1 MLQLANT
8 WDFEMITA
16 RKAVV
21 ITNESLPHHAS
32 FGGSFA
38 AGLRAR
44 GWQVE
49 ASTSYK
55 PAALVVMWGVRN
67 RVAIAQQ
74 RAAGGE
80 VCILERGYLGDRF
93 AMTSV
98 SFGGGLN
105 GRGRFVTPLDNFPS
119 FKSYDG
125 QRFTDCGFDLQ
136 PWVANPNG
144 YALIMGQVAGDQSIK
159 GVNIEAWYYETA
171 AKLRAVGWPVL
182 FRPHPGSRVK
192 GQPQIRM
199 GHHVGSLAD
208 ALDGAGLVVTWNS
221 NSAVDAVLAGRP
233 TVAMDEGSMAREV
246 AAHDIAVVT
255 PDRGPWAARLAW
267 CQYSRA
273 EMESGFCQEAVGL

>member
-1 MLQLANT
+1 
-8 WDFEMITA
+8 MITA

-49 ASTSYK
+49 ASMSYK

-74 RAAGGE
+74 SAAGGE

-105 GRGRFVTPLDNFPS
+105 GRGRFVIPP
-119 FKSYDG
+119 G
-125 QRFTDCGFDLQ
+125 VGAERFAELGIEMA
-136 PWVANPNG
+136 PWETSG
-144 YALIMGQVAGDQSIK
+144 SYALIMGQVAGDQSLR
-159 GVNIEAWYYETA
+159 GVDIDRWYRNTA
-171 AKLRAVGWPVL
+171 AKLSIADWIVM
-182 FRPHPGSRVK
+182 FRMHPGARVR
-192 GQPQIRM
+192 GCCDPLIS
-199 GHHVGSLAD
+199 HHRGTLAQ

-233 TVAMDEGSMAREV
+233 TIAMDEGSMAREV
-246 AAHDIAVVT
+246 SAHDIAVIT
-255 PDRGPWAARLAW
+255 PDRGPGAARLAW
-267 CQYSRA
+267 CQFSRA

>member
-1 MLQLANT
+1 MK
-8 WDFEMITA
+8 
-16 RKAVV
+16 RKAVI

-38 AGLRAR
+38 AGLRVR

-74 RAAGGE
+74 HAAGGE

-105 GRGRFVTPLDNFPS
+105 GRGRFVVPP
-119 FKSYDG
+119 G
-125 QRFTDCGFDLQ
+125 VGAERFAEMDIDPA
-136 PWVANPNG
+136 PWRDIPPRG
-144 YALIMGQVAGDQSIK
+144 SYALIMGQVAGDQSLR
-159 GVNIEAWYYETA
+159 GVDIDRWYQTTA
-171 AKLRAVGWPVL
+171 AKLRLAGWPVL
-182 FRPHPGSRVK
+182 FRPHPGARTRVESR
-192 GQPQIRM
+192 GAALLCR
-199 GHHVGSLAD
+199 HNGSLAD
-208 ALDGAGLVVTWNS
+208 ALDGAGIVITWNS
-221 NSAVDAVLAGRP
+221 NSAVDAVLAGRS

-267 CQYSRA
+267 CQFSRA